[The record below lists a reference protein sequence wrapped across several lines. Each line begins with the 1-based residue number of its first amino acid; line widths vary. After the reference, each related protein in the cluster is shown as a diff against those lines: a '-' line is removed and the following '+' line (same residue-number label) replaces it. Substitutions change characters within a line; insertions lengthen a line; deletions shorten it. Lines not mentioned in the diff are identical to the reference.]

1 MKEIEV
7 LKKLNR
13 KAREEKPPAVDVTL
27 GVMRKLRTLQEPEDD
42 PNTFRLLEWL
52 TAFSSAT
59 AVLAGAM
66 ILLSVSEWTDPLIAL
81 FFEVQ

>member
-13 KAREEKPPAVDVTL
+13 KAREESSPTVDVAFN
-27 GVMRKLRTLQEPEDD
+27 VMRQVRAMQEPEED
-42 PNTFRLLEWL
+42 PVVFRFLEWL

-66 ILLSVSEWTDPLIAL
+66 IFLSTQEWTDPLIAV